1 MSTIK
6 IEKNIIGWRV
16 KGLSESDL
24 DKIKDS
30 QAPKRP
36 LELSCEIHRATIK
49 GEDWTILI
57 GLLHKRPYEVIG
69 GLSSNIE
76 IPKKYKLGTLLK
88 NPRKSVNARYDLRFG
103 EEDSEILIR
112 DVVSVFDNPNNGSLT
127 RMVSMCLRH
136 GVPIQYMAE
145 QLKKD
150 KYSDMFSFSAVVSRV
165 LKKYIE
171 DGSDGGGKCDECE
184 SPNLIYSGG
193 CPVCQ
198 DCGYSKCG

>member
-1 MSTIK
+1 MSTVNIGKK
-6 IEKNIIGWRV
+6 IVGWR
-16 KGLSESDL
+16 
-24 DKIKDS
+24 IKDNSSSSKDLIQNS

-36 LELSCEIHRATIK
+36 IALKCEIHRATIK
-49 GEDWTILI
+49 GEDWTILV
-57 GLLHKRPYEVIG
+57 GLLDDRPYEIIG
-69 GLSSNIE
+69 GLSVNIE
-76 IPKKYKLGTLLK
+76 IPKEYKFGKLVK
-88 NPRKSVNARYDLRFG
+88 SQRKTVNARYDLHFG
-103 EEDSEILIR
+103 SEGVESVIS

-136 GVPIQYMAE
+136 GVPLQFIAE

-150 KYSDMFSFSAVVSRV
+150 KYSDMFSFSSVVSRV

-171 DGSDGGGKCDECE
+171 DGTGSGVKCDECK
-184 SPNLIYSGG
+184 SVNLIYSGG